1 MPGALDGTR
10 VLDISTTTAGAWCS
24 KMLAA
29 LGADVVLAE
38 PPAGHAL
45 RAIAPFG
52 PDGASIPAAYWLADK
67 RSVTLDL
74 DTVEG
79 QATARRLAARVD
91 IVVSSYRPSELA
103 ARRLRYADIGAP
115 ALVMGHVTPHGMDGP
130 LAEVP
135 GNDLTGAARSG
146 WASINGNVDR
156 EPLKPAAWGGS
167 MCSGVA
173 AAGAIVAA
181 LFHRDRH
188 PGEGQE
194 VDVAEV
200 EVLTGM
206 FAPALARSTYANEVH
221 KRRDASDTLG
231 GPVPVKDGHFALTL
245 SRAHFWRDAMNLL
258 GLPDLAEDPRWGASF
273 YRQQHRDE
281 YAGRVTEAMAQ
292 WDKAELFEELAVRRV
307 VAGPVLTMAE
317 LAANGH
323 LRERG
328 FWMRPEDDPLAPEM
342 PGTPFKASETPLALR
357 RGAPKPGAHTSE
369 VLRQFEGEI
378 EASS

>member
-24 KMLAA
+24 RMLAG
-29 LGADVVLAE
+29 LGADVVLVE
-38 PPAGHAL
+38 PPSGHPL

-52 PDGASIPAAYWLADK
+52 PDGASIPAAYWLVGK
-67 RSVTLDL
+67 RSITLDL
-74 DTVEG
+74 DTAEG
-79 QATARRLAARVD
+79 QATARRVAGRVD

-103 ARRLRYADIGAP
+103 ARGLRCADLGVSSLI
-115 ALVMGHVTPHGMDGP
+115 MGHVTPHGMDGP
-130 LAEVP
+130 LAEAP
-135 GNDLTGAARSG
+135 GNDLTDAARSG
-146 WASINGNVDR
+146 WASINGNIDR

-206 FAPALARSTYANEVH
+206 FAPALARSTYANEAQ
-221 KRRDASDTLG
+221 KRRDSTDLLS

-258 GLPDLAEDPRWGASF
+258 GLSDLAEDPRWGASF

-281 YAGRVTEAMAQ
+281 YVSRVTEAMAQ
-292 WDKAELFEELAVRRV
+292 WNKAELFEELAVRRV

-317 LAANGH
+317 LAENEH

-328 FWMRPEDDPLAPEM
+328 FWIRPEDGPASPEM
-342 PGTPFKASETPLALR
+342 PGAPFKSSETPLVLR
-357 RGAPKPGAHTSE
+357 HGAPKPGAHSSE
-369 VLRQFEGEI
+369 VLRDIEI

>member
-1 MPGALDGTR
+1 MTGALEGTR
-10 VLDISTTTAGAWCS
+10 VLDISTTTAGAWCTR
-24 KMLAA
+24 MLAA
-29 LGADVVLAE
+29 LGADVVLVE
-38 PPAGHAL
+38 GPTGHPL
-45 RAIAPFG
+45 RAIAPLDATG
-52 PDGASIPAAYWLADK
+52 GSIPAAYWLADK
-67 RSVTLDL
+67 RSMTLDL
-74 DTVEG
+74 DTPEG
-79 QATARRLAARVD
+79 QATVQRLAGRVD

-103 ARRLRYADIGAP
+103 ARGLTYADMAAP

-135 GNDLTGAARSG
+135 GNDLTDAARSG
-146 WASINGNVDR
+146 WASINGNIGR

-194 VDVAEV
+194 VDVGEV
-200 EVLTGM
+200 EVLAGM
-206 FAPALARSTYANEVH
+206 FAPALLRSVYADEPFA
-221 KRRDASDTLG
+221 RRDSADSLG

-258 GLPDLAEDPRWGASF
+258 GLTDLAEDPRWGASF

-281 YAGRVTEAMAQ
+281 YSKRVTDAMSE
-292 WDKAELFEELAVRRV
+292 WNKADLFDELAVRRV

-317 LAANGH
+317 LAVNEH

-328 FWMRPEDDPLAPEM
+328 FWLRPEDAPDSPEM
-342 PGTPFKASETPLALR
+342 PGTPFKLSDTPLTLHHA
-357 RGAPKPGAHTSE
+357 APMPGAHTAE
-369 VLRQFEGEI
+369 VLREM

>member
-1 MPGALDGTR
+1 MAGALDGIR
-10 VLDISTTTAGAWCS
+10 VLDISTTTGGAWCTR
-24 KMLAA
+24 MLAA
-29 LGADVVLAE
+29 LGADVVVVEA
-38 PPAGHAL
+38 PGGHSL
-45 RAIAPFG
+45 RMIAPFG
-52 PDGASIPAAYWLADK
+52 ADGAGIPAAYWLADK

-74 DTVEG
+74 DSAKG
-79 QATARRLAARVD
+79 QATARKLAARVD
-91 IVVSSYRPSELA
+91 ILVSSYRPSELSE
-103 ARRLRYADIGAP
+103 RWLGYADIAVP
-115 ALVMGHVTPHGMDGP
+115 SLIMGHVTPHGMDGP
-130 LAEVP
+130 LAEVL
-135 GNDLTGAARSG
+135 GNDLTDAARSG

-173 AAGAIVAA
+173 AAGAIIAA
-181 LFHRDRH
+181 LFHRDRN

-206 FAPALARSTYANEVH
+206 FAPALARSTYADEPFP
-221 KRRDASDTLG
+221 RRDASDTLA

-273 YRQQHRDE
+273 YRQQHKDE
-281 YAGRVTEAMAQ
+281 YVERVTEAMGQ
-292 WDKAELFEELAVRRV
+292 WNKAELFEELAIRRV

-317 LAANGH
+317 LASNEH

-328 FWMRPEDDPLAPEM
+328 FWMRPEDDPVAPEM
-342 PGTPFKASETPLALR
+342 PGAPFKSSETPLTLR
-357 RGAPKPGAHTSE
+357 RGAPAPGADTAD
-369 VLRQFEGEI
+369 VLREI
-378 EASS
+378 EATS